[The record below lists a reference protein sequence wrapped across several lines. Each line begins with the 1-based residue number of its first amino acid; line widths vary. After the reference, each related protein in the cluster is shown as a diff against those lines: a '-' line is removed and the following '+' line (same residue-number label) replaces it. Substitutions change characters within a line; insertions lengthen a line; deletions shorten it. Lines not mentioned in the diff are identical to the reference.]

1 MRNTHYAAR
10 IVPPF
15 PTQMAISTVA
25 KDAPTTSEAVNALPT
40 TKEDGKRAALLD
52 LLAVTVACAVF
63 LSICLYQITL
73 PGLYTDE
80 AFDVIPTMQMLL
92 GHPVELQRNVLHLG
106 SLSLPLMSSSDY
118 QGVTSTYLALPFFMI
133 GGINVVS
140 LRVMTVLVGALA
152 IVLAFFLAR
161 SWFGRAEARLTVLL
175 LATSPGWIF
184 WSRLGVYVV
193 SEVVPIGTGAL
204 LAFTAWV
211 RRRPFGDRNG
221 QLYLGMFLLG
231 LGLTTKLL
239 FLWFIA
245 AAAVCAVIIWGLPV
259 WEQRK
264 EWLQKRVHWL
274 RIAILAGIAFCV
286 GAFPFLLYNLLTRGT
301 YLVLRQGV
309 SSASTSQGVNN
320 TALLRNLWTETDA
333 FRVLLDGS
341 YFWFQGV
348 FGRVYFNPLTLSA
361 FALSAVGLAAIAL
374 TDRRRG
380 EARSSR
386 LVIVGGGSLAIALLV
401 AIMIALTSVG
411 QTPALLA
418 AVVILLSIAGVAAIL
433 AATLRR
439 EGGAGAVCLL
449 LLAVTAVAGAV
460 WWLGGSGRPEGAAP
474 GAWLGLW
481 PIDTVGIVFWLAGG
495 CLVLLMAAGRRPA
508 RHDRALAV
516 SLAFI
521 GLVVAQSAVTLSGLW
536 STHLLLLL
544 PLPQMVIAAFAI
556 AAGRRVAHLWR
567 PRLNYLRVNI
577 KAVPAILL
585 VGSILLLDLGVDYS
599 YHHDLAL
606 TGGGST
612 FSDAIYTLAD
622 YLEQRPQDKVVA
634 MDWGFKRPLQFL
646 TLEKVN
652 PIEAYGY
659 SATPSPGF
667 YTGLRDLLTDPNT
680 LYLFHGYGPNDIA
693 RTGTAY
699 PRYEAFMSEVAREG
713 KTAILEKT
721 FTHRDGGPVYE
732 VYSVK

>member
-1 MRNTHYAAR
+1 M
-10 IVPPF
+10 
-15 PTQMAISTVA
+15 
-25 KDAPTTSEAVNALPT
+25 
-40 TKEDGKRAALLD
+40 LLD
-52 LLAVTVACAVF
+52 LLAVTVACALF
-63 LSICLYQITL
+63 LSIGLYQITL

-193 SEVVPIGTGAL
+193 SEVVPIATGAL

-211 RRRPFGDRNG
+211 RRRPFGERNG
-221 QLYLGMFLLG
+221 QLYLGAFLLG

-239 FLWFIA
+239 FLWFIVA
-245 AAAVCAVIIWGLPV
+245 VAVCAIMVWGLPV

-264 EWLQKRVHWL
+264 EWLQDRAHWL
-274 RIAILAGIAFCV
+274 RVAILAGIAFCV

-320 TALLRNLWTETDA
+320 TALLRNLWAEADA

-348 FGRVYFNPLTLSA
+348 FGRVYFNPLTLSV
-361 FALSAVGLAAIAL
+361 FALSAVGLAAITL

-380 EARSSR
+380 EAKPSR
-386 LVIVGGGSLAIALLV
+386 LAIAGGGSLAIALLV
-401 AIMIALTSVG
+401 AIMIGLTNTAKTSAFS
-411 QTPALLA
+411 T
-418 AVVILLSIAGVAAIL
+418 AVVILLTLAGVATIL
-433 AATLRR
+433 AATLKR
-439 EGGAGAVCLL
+439 EGGARAVGLL
-449 LLAVTAVAGAV
+449 LLVITTIAGAV

-481 PIDTVGIVFWLAGG
+481 PIDAVGIVFWLAGG
-495 CLVLLMAAGRRPA
+495 CLVLLMAADRRPA
-508 RHDRALAV
+508 HHQRALVV

-544 PLPQMVIAAFAI
+544 PLPQMVIAAFAV
-556 AAGRRVAHLWR
+556 AAGRRVVRLWHPKVSHLR
-567 PRLNYLRVNI
+567 ASI
-577 KAVPAILL
+577 KAAPAILL
-585 VGSILLLDLGVDYS
+585 VGSMLLLDLGVDYS
-599 YHHDLAL
+599 YHHDLTI
-606 TGGGST
+606 TGGATT

-622 YLEQRPQDKVVA
+622 YLEQHPQDKVVA

-659 SATPSPGF
+659 SATPPPGF
-667 YTGLRDLLTDPNT
+667 YTGLRELLADPNT
-680 LYLFHGYGPNDIA
+680 LYLFHGYGTNDSA

-699 PRYEAFMSEVAREG
+699 PRYEAFMSEVAKAG
-713 KTAILEKT
+713 KTATLEKT
-721 FTHRDGGPVYE
+721 FTHRNGGPVYE
-732 VYSVK
+732 VYSVR